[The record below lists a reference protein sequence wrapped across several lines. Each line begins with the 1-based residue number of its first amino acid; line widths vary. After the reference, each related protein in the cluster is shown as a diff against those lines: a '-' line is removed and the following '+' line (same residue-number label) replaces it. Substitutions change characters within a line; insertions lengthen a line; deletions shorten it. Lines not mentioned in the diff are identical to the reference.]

1 MVITLLLTLWP
12 VHVQIERVNT
22 REAVHNRLIY
32 EPRYATKMS
41 HTVTVT
47 RTTTTTTTSAILLN
61 IGYFK
66 TIPGILKLLHI
77 VLGIVCV
84 SLVGH
89 YIAYHK
95 IHQATRGP
103 SFSHIPDH
111 GLFIPELF
119 FLLIATTCL
128 IASTLLLISCLIS
141 IATATIL
148 PKTVFETTFFAP
160 LTFLYFVASMNYLCS
175 VAIRKGTFQSGQH
188 SYGIL
193 IFASII
199 GIINSILYG
208 VAVFFAYRNF
218 KSG

>member
-1 MVITLLLTLWP
+1 MGVINIFILFFFQHQQARYSNHYIDPQDRLVIT
-12 VHVQIERVNT
+12 H
-22 REAVHNRLIY
+22 REIMV
-32 EPRYATKMS
+32 S
-41 HTVTVT
+41 
-47 RTTTTTTTSAILLN
+47 
-61 IGYFK
+61 FQ
-66 TIPGILKLLHI
+66 

-148 PKTVFETTFFAP
+148 PKTVFVSSTIWCIMYAKSFLWSSKYVP
-160 LTFLYFVASMNYLCS
+160 LLGQIYYSLVQIVHICNWAMTILKKMGCLF
-175 VAIRKGTFQSGQH
+175 RKLFTM
-188 SYGIL
+188 L
-193 IFASII
+193 
-199 GIINSILYG
+199 LP
-208 VAVFFAYRNF
+208 
-218 KSG
+218 

>member
-1 MVITLLLTLWP
+1 
-12 VHVQIERVNT
+12 
-22 REAVHNRLIY
+22 
-32 EPRYATKMS
+32 MS

-148 PKTVFETTFFAP
+148 PKTVFEIV
-160 LTFLYFVASMNYLCS
+160 YHVAAMILLLLS
-175 VAIRKGTFQSGQH
+175 AIIYIVKIEGEYTYKSDAYKYKSDAFKYTPEAYKARLSAG
-188 SYGIL
+188 
-193 IFASII
+193 II